1 MVFNNDTETEECILK
16 EFRIM
21 RRVLL
26 LPVVLALVATA
37 CGGSAGADDG
47 VASLDASAV
56 IDAGATTAAPEP
68 SQEEALLAFTAC
80 LRDQGIDVPDPTM
93 DAAGNLRLARP
104 DTAPGDPGFDRETFR
119 AAREACAEHLQ
130 DVTLG
135 FRGEDRTEIE
145 DQLLEFAACVRD
157 NGYDMPDPDFSA
169 EPGQGG
175 GGGPFGQID
184 REDPVFQAAQAA
196 CADVLPGIGRGG
208 GLRPPD
214 DGRSND
220 G

>member
-1 MVFNNDTETEECILK
+1 MK
-16 EFRIM
+16 RM
-21 RRVLL
+21 LL
-26 LPVVLALVATA
+26 LPAVLALVATA

-47 VASLDASAV
+47 VASLD
-56 IDAGATTAAPEP
+56 DTAALDAAPVTSAP
-68 SQEEALLAFTAC
+68 AVSQEEALLAFTAC
-80 LRDQGIDVPDPTM
+80 LREQGIDVPDPTM
-93 DAAGNLRLARP
+93 DADGNLQLARP
-104 DTAPGDPGFDRETFR
+104 NTAPGDPGFDRETFR
-119 AAREACAEHLQ
+119 AAREACAEHLE

-145 DQLLEFAACVRD
+145 DQLLEFAACMRD

-169 EPGQGG
+169 APGQGG

-184 REDPVFQAAQAA
+184 REDPAFQAAQAA

-208 GLRPPD
+208 GLGRP
-214 DGRSND
+214 GGGQGND